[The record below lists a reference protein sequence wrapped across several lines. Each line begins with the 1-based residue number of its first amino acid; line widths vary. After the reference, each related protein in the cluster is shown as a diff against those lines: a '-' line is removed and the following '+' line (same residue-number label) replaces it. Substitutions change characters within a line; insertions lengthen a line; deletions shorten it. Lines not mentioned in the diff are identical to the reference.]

1 MNTRFLFERRA
12 AANNPPSSVPTCAKL
27 VGEETATSS
36 PTASASSM
44 TYRNTGTTD
53 SSYPTFLAVLLKSQA
68 RAAVV
73 LAKLRRLKPGAVSK
87 NQLVTAK

>member
-1 MNTRFLFERRA
+1 
-12 AANNPPSSVPTCAKL
+12 
-27 VGEETATSS
+27 
-36 PTASASSM
+36 M